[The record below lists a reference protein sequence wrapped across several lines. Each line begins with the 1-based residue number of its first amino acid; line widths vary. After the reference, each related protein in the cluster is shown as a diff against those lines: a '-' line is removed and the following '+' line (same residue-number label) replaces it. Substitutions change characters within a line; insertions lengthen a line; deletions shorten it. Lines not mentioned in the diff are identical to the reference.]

1 MVITL
6 FVILIVWI
14 FYKFNIPVPI
24 PRLNI
29 RLPEQKRLE
38 IREKAIS
45 ATLAKQTKKTS
56 DRGDYNNNQI
66 DSDNQ

>member
-1 MVITL
+1 MVVTL
-6 FVILIVWI
+6 FLILVIWI

-38 IREKAIS
+38 IREKVIS
-45 ATLAKQTKKTS
+45 ANLVKQTKKNS
-56 DRGDYNNNQI
+56 DRVDYNNNQS

>member
-45 ATLAKQTKKTS
+45 ATLAKQIKKPS
-56 DRGDYNNNQI
+56 DRNDYNSSQT